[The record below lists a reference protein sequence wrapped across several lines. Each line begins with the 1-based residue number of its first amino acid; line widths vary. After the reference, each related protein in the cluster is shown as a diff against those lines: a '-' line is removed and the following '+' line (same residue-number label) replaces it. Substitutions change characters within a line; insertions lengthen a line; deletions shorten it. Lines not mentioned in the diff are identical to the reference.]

1 MAQAQKSLLKS
12 SSSIGNIQKSLG
24 SFGTSLRKANSSSS
38 TIIKSL
44 YKGNRD
50 KKRSILKQ
58 RELFEKRREAVRRR
72 EKEDVIESGKVGS
85 VYKRTSKVISGST
98 KGFLGRIMDFVG
110 TIMVGW
116 LVTNLPTIIKGAEE
130 LIGRMQG
137 LFSTLSSWTDGIG
150 NFFNLFT
157 SQLGGILSQNKN
169 LNIDSERKE
178 EVKAETGLLKG
189 INKMLEDMEQM
200 ITDLLG
206 FNLFQV
212 LGITSDEPSIDP
224 NAPPGG
230 DEYGPGGGE
239 GAFGSEGSGGG
250 GRWKPLL
257 DVIGSAEG
265 GYTSIAPGD
274 SNPDLTRM
282 TIAQAA
288 KSTGLKGGKGAI
300 GRYQLTSP
308 LSQAKRA
315 GLGPNDIFSP
325 ANQDKIA
332 IQLIKERGGDD
343 WLRGK
348 ITTDR
353 FALKLAQEWAGL
365 PKDSGGRSFYAGD
378 GRNAA
383 RVSWG
388 AVMAALKKVKEAPA
402 QTSTPGPTPG
412 IDQSFRY
419 RKDQSIK
426 VGDANAVIT
435 SLKGW
440 RWGRLHSGIDI
451 ACSTGLY
458 ISLKVDSVVVGTK
471 YDANGYGY
479 VIDLW
484 VPTLGVQ
491 LRFGHN
497 TKILISSG
505 NIPAGTS
512 FATTGTTGRSTGP
525 HIHFEVDSRRNRTEY
540 KSNMT
545 PDPYVKLIR
554 LTRGRIE
561 GVGGNKPEKLTGIGG
576 PDLENIPTQTGVAEK
591 VTPQR
596 EGKTL
601 TIPMPMGGG
610 GGEQPAQ
617 EEEQSGGGGGSSI
630 SFGRGDEL
638 NTFVTKTLL
647 RELEYT

>member
-12 SSSIGNIQKSLG
+12 SSSIGNIQKSIG
-24 SFGTSLRKANSSSS
+24 SFGTSLRKANASSS

-44 YKGNRD
+44 YTGNRE

-58 RELFEKRREAVRRR
+58 RELFERRREAVRRR
-72 EKEDVIESGKVGS
+72 EKEDVVESGKVGS

-137 LFSTLSSWTDGIG
+137 LFSTLSSWTNGIG
-150 NFFNLFT
+150 SFFNLFT
-157 SQLGGILSQNKN
+157 SQIGAVLGQNKN
-169 LNIDSERKE
+169 LNVDSEKKE

-200 ITDLLG
+200 ITNLLG
-206 FNLFQV
+206 FDLFQV
-212 LGITSDEPSIDP
+212 LGITSAEPSIDP
-224 NAPPGG
+224 NAPPGVGAPQPEG
-230 DEYGPGGGE
+230 D
-239 GAFGSEGSGGG
+239 GSGVSGGGG

-257 DVIGSAEG
+257 DLISSVESSTDRKNN
-265 GYTSIAPGD
+265 GYDAQNGAPGGVRPGL
-274 SNPDLTRM
+274 SKM
-282 TIAQAA
+282 TIGEIARTAP
-288 KSTGLKGGKGAI
+288 GAS
-300 GRYQLTSP
+300 GRYQQMPQFL
-308 LSQAKRA
+308 LGRAKAA
-315 GLGPNDIFSP
+315 GFNENTVFSP
-325 ANQDKIA
+325 EVQDILA
-332 IQLIKERGGDD
+332 IKLIEGRGGNS
-343 WLRGK
+343 WLAGK
-348 ITTDR
+348 MSTER
-353 FALKLAQEWAGL
+353 FMQGLADEWAAL
-365 PKDSGGRSFYAGD
+365 PNAYGRFSYSGQSSSLRPEKVKSI
-378 GRNAA
+378 
-383 RVSWG
+383 
-388 AVMAALKKVKEAPA
+388 LKQIKEAPA
-402 QTSTPGPTPG
+402 QISSSG

-440 RWGRLHSGIDI
+440 RWGRIHSGIDI

-458 ISLKVDSVVVGTK
+458 ISLKVDTVVVGTG
-471 YDANGYGY
+471 YDGNGYGY

-484 VPTLGVQ
+484 APSLGVQ

-497 TKILISSG
+497 SRILINSG

-512 FATTGTTGRSTGP
+512 FAITGTSGRSTGP
-525 HIHFEVDSRRNRTEY
+525 HIHFEVDSRRNRSGD

-545 PDPYVKLIR
+545 PDPYVKLIH
-554 LTRGRIE
+554 LTRGKIE
-561 GVGGNKPEKLTGIGG
+561 GVGGNKSQKLTGIGG

-617 EEEQSGGGGGSSI
+617 EAEQSGGGGGGSSI
-630 SFGRGDEL
+630 TFGGGDEL